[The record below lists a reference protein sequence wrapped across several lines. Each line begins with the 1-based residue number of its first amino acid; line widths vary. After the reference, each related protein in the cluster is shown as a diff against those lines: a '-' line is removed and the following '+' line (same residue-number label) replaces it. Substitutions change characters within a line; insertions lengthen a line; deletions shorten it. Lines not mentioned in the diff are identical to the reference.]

1 MMAGND
7 VELDTPEKRQQ
18 VAELALKDEGLLE
31 HLIEL
36 LCGKSR
42 LKRQKAASI
51 VAIISNED
59 AMVLLPYAEDICEAL
74 NHTEAQ
80 TRWEVLHTLDQMGKV
95 GQRYD
100 EDTLALAEDALY
112 DENNGIVREAAFRF
126 LCGYGSASPENS
138 NEVWPLIDET
148 IQCFHGNDE
157 FCDMLTHLVEFAQ
170 GNISMETSG
179 ALAMR
184 MKFDSETASGT
195 LRMRSEQIVD
205 AYTKRGGELKDLDA
219 KSAKKADSDDGDDFG
234 D

>member
-59 AMVLLPYAEDICEAL
+59 ATVLLPYAEDICEAL

-112 DENNGIVREAAFRF
+112 DENNGIVREAALPEVARTTWT
-126 LCGYGSASPENS
+126 LYGP
-138 NEVWPLIDET
+138 
-148 IQCFHGNDE
+148 
-157 FCDMLTHLVEFAQ
+157 
-170 GNISMETSG
+170 
-179 ALAMR
+179 
-184 MKFDSETASGT
+184 
-195 LRMRSEQIVD
+195 
-205 AYTKRGGELKDLDA
+205 
-219 KSAKKADSDDGDDFG
+219 KADAPLKPAGLYGPVRLAAKAVPD
-234 D
+234 

>member
-18 VAELALKDEGLLE
+18 MAMLALKDEELLE
-31 HLIEL
+31 HIVEL

-59 AMVLLPYAEDICEAL
+59 ATVLLPYAEDICEAL
-74 NHTEAQ
+74 NHLEAQ

-126 LCGYGSASPENS
+126 LSGYGSASPENS
-138 NEVWPLIDET
+138 NEVWPRPSSASMATTSSATCSRTLSS
-148 IQCFHGNDE
+148 
-157 FCDMLTHLVEFAQ
+157 LRRA
-170 GNISMETSG
+170 ISRWRR
-179 ALAMR
+179 AV
-184 MKFDSETASGT
+184 
-195 LRMRSEQIVD
+195 RSRC
-205 AYTKRGGELKDLDA
+205 A
-219 KSAKKADSDDGDDFG
+219 
-234 D
+234 

>member
-59 AMVLLPYAEDICEAL
+59 ATVLLPYAEDICEAL

-112 DENNGIVREAAFRF
+112 D
-126 LCGYGSASPENS
+126 
-138 NEVWPLIDET
+138 
-148 IQCFHGNDE
+148 
-157 FCDMLTHLVEFAQ
+157 
-170 GNISMETSG
+170 
-179 ALAMR
+179 
-184 MKFDSETASGT
+184 
-195 LRMRSEQIVD
+195 
-205 AYTKRGGELKDLDA
+205 
-219 KSAKKADSDDGDDFG
+219 
-234 D
+234 